1 VSDQISQSRFWTLY
15 QDFFLGYHAASRC
28 FSKKKDPRRGG
39 GPIKTVDQYS
49 AVPYLHYRTGR
60 GAWYLS
66 VSTE

>member
-1 VSDQISQSRFWTLY
+1 MDPIGEIFFSRVSHSVP
-15 QDFFLGYHAASRC
+15 